1 MRQFWSTFVLIII
14 TCIFLLQ
21 GCAIPKRLETVS
33 EKDRE
38 KASLPGLSRVRFL
51 ADSSVEPFR
60 QMALEAFQ
68 RERALLAK
76 EGQKGLPPVHY
87 LALSGGGDKG
97 AFAAGLLNG
106 WTAADNRPEFKLVTG
121 ISTGALIAPFAFLG
135 KSHDHVIKNVY
146 TNVSADDI
154 YKERG
159 LLAAVTNDA
168 MADTKPLWTL
178 LEGLVDE
185 NFLQKIAREYEK
197 GRLLLI
203 GTVNLDLQRP
213 VIWDMGAIAASN
225 HPNALQL
232 FRSVMIASASIP
244 GVFPPVMID
253 VAVDDTPHQEMH
265 VDGGTAAQVFVY
277 PSRLDVGK
285 ISKEMGVVRER
296 HLYII
301 RSARLDPDW
310 YTVERRTLN
319 IAGRAIS
326 SLIHYQGI
334 GDLYRL
340 YLTAQKDGV
349 DYNLAYIGEDF
360 NVEHKEDFDTNF
372 MRKLFDYGYALASDG
387 YPWQKV
393 PPYFTNN

>member
-1 MRQFWSTFVLIII
+1 MRHVWHSIVLII
-14 TCIFLLQ
+14 TCFFLLQ
-21 GCAIPKRLETVS
+21 ACAIPKRLETVS
-33 EKDRE
+33 ENDRAR
-38 KASLPGLSRVRFL
+38 ASVPGLSMVRFL
-51 ADSSVEPFR
+51 ADSAVEPFR
-60 QMALEAFQ
+60 QMALESFQ
-68 RERALLAK
+68 REQAYLAK
-76 EGQKGLPPVHY
+76 EGQRGFPPVHY

-106 WTAADNRPEFKLVTG
+106 WTAAGNRPEFKLVTG

-135 KSHDHVIKNVY
+135 QSHDHVLKNFY
-146 TNVSADDI
+146 TNISAKDI

-159 LLAAVTNDA
+159 FLAVITNDA
-168 MADTKPLWTL
+168 MADTQPLWTL

-185 NFLQKIAREYEK
+185 DFLLKIAREYEK

-213 VIWDMGAIAASN
+213 VIWNMGAIAASN
-225 HPNALQL
+225 HPKALQL
-232 FRSVMIASASIP
+232 FRSIMLASASIP

-277 PSRLDVGK
+277 PARLDVGRM
-285 ISKEMGVVRER
+285 SKEMGVTRER

-301 RSARLDPDW
+301 RSSRLDPDW
-310 YTVERRTLN
+310 ATVDRRAFS

-326 SLIHYQGI
+326 CLIHYQGI
-334 GDLYRL
+334 GDLFRL

-349 DYNLAYIGEDF
+349 DYNLAYIGKDF
-360 NVEHKEDFDTNF
+360 EVEHKENFDTNF
-372 MRKLFDYGYALASDG
+372 MRKLFDYGYALARDG
-387 YPWQKV
+387 YPWEKV
-393 PPYFTNN
+393 PPYYSGE